1 MILLEIAVR
10 VGTLHLELLKS
21 LCYLVLCQVTL
32 SRLVI
37 DYAVPRYLLL
47 LLLRFVEFR
56 EHTASVL
63 DLEIVRV
70 EDAAKAVRHVLKAL
84 VRKLAQNE
92 LEYLYDHIHFF
103 GHIVQLLRQVL
114 VLLFEHLDV
123 LH

>member
-1 MILLEIAVR
+1 MILLEIAVC
-10 VGTLHLELLKS
+10 VGILHLELLKS

-63 DLEIVRV
+63 DLEIVWV

-92 LEYLYDHIHFF
+92 LEYLYDHIHLF
-103 GHIVQLLRQVL
+103 GHIVQLLC
-114 VLLFEHLDV
+114 
-123 LH
+123 